1 MLSKLQNCRFGT
13 FALQADLPKLLGDNI
28 LDIFFWFIEGT
39 EGVVTYL
46 LLQANTTIIEVLSSS
61 QKAIINVLFLAASQV
76 WEIWTLRWKTGSS
89 CAVMGISWY
98 FASVSQT
105 SMWKKEYFYTIPYYY
120 TLWYRASSGLAIRRN
135 WMIIFRRFLGPKALN
150 MDLS

>member
-1 MLSKLQNCRFGT
+1 MLSKLPNCIFGPY
-13 FALQADLPKLLGDNI
+13 ALKADLPKLLWDNI

-98 FASVSQT
+98 FAFCKSNFYV
-105 SMWKKEYFYTIPYYY
+105 KKVFFTFFYYY
-120 TLWYRASSGLAIRRN
+120 PLWYRTSSGLVIKRN
-135 WMIIFRRFLGPKALN
+135 WMVTFKIFFLGP
-150 MDLS
+150 